1 MKILAMDE
9 GPDAPEP
16 SPARATAL
24 ERSTTK
30 PMAYREISP
39 RAVFETMGTA
49 RLVDVRE
56 PHEFT
61 GELGHV
67 EGAELVPLGT
77 LEAASKAWTR
87 DEPLV
92 MICRSGGRS
101 GRAAE
106 HLSAQGFTS
115 VMNMVGG
122 MLAWNDAGLPIAR

>member
-1 MKILAMDE
+1 MKILAMDQ

-16 SPARATAL
+16 SSARATAL

-30 PMAYREISP
+30 PMAYREIAP

-77 LEAASKAWTR
+77 LEAASKAWAR
-87 DEPLV
+87 DEPLI

-122 MLAWNDAGLPIAR
+122 MLAWNDAGLPVAR